1 MCHVNISLDT
11 EVQPF
16 GALAKTMAGLGDS
29 HIKRVRAECDEF
41 ALGDPTPTWQANGW
55 RDKIRWTVL
64 VM

>member
-1 MCHVNISLDT
+1 MWRVSISPDT
-11 EVQPF
+11 EVQP
-16 GALAKTMAGLGDS
+16 LAKTMTVLGDLD
-29 HIKRVRAECDEF
+29 IERVRAECDGF

>member
-1 MCHVNISLDT
+1 
-11 EVQPF
+11 
-16 GALAKTMAGLGDS
+16 MAGLGDS
-29 HIKRVRAECDEF
+29 HIKRVRAECDGF

>member
-1 MCHVNISLDT
+1 MCRFSISPDT
-11 EVQPF
+11 EVQPVPP
-16 GALAKTMAGLGDS
+16 LAKTMAGFGEFY
-29 HIKRVRAECDEF
+29 IKRVRAECDEF